1 MYCQNTRTIHID
13 LLNYLFSA
21 LERGSRCYEEIKSP
35 SQCVLTWFAPSHFAI
50 FIATL
55 HPQQDE
61 NSVFVFVKS
70 SQAFVFSS
78 IVYCCP
84 HWCDGG
90 VPVSP
95 SPTSSSSYS
104 SGCLCSEHRHHYQ
117 CCGEERWLTLDSYFY
132 CIIEK
137 IKSYT
142 QKNIIIIVHI

>member
-1 MYCQNTRTIHID
+1 MLNT
-13 LLNYLFSA
+13 
-21 LERGSRCYEEIKSP
+21 GPSP
-35 SQCVLTWFAPSHFAI
+35 ECVLTWFAPSHFAI

-90 VPVSP
+90 VPVSL
-95 SPTSSSSYS
+95 SPTSSSSCS